1 VGKLIDQAGGT
12 TRNADN
18 RNIRLLKCNG
28 QIIDHHVK
36 GQGVEPG
43 DVVLI
48 PQKIRKDFGWQENLS
63 ALMPLA
69 LIYNAIKR

>member
-1 VGKLIDQAGGT
+1 
-12 TRNADN
+12 
-18 RNIRLLKCNG
+18 
-28 QIIDHHVK
+28 
-36 GQGVEPG
+36 VEPG